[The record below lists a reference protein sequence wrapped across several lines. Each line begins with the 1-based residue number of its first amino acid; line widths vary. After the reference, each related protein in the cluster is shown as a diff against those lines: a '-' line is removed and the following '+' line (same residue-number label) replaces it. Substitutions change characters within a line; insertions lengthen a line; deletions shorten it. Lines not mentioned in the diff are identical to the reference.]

1 VINGRDDEDGCPDE
15 GVQLVR
21 LLPGEIE
28 LGEAIQFDT
37 DSERILERSFG
48 LMNQIAALLK
58 NHDELRK
65 VRIEGHTDSRAPHAH
80 SLELSQRRADA
91 VARCLVEAGVD
102 PVRLVAVGYG
112 ETRPI
117 ASNKSRA
124 GREMNRRIE
133 LIVTEQEEYF
143 EAAPGEPEVA
153 PDTPGG
159 ANRDGQEHTPARIG
173 GDAG

>member
-1 VINGRDDEDGCPDE
+1 
-15 GVQLVR
+15 VQLVR

-48 LMNQIAALLK
+48 LMNQIATLLK
-58 NHDELRK
+58 NHGELKK

-91 VARCLVEAGVD
+91 VARYLVEAGVD

-143 EAAPGEPEVA
+143 EAAPDEP
-153 PDTPGG
+153 
-159 ANRDGQEHTPARIG
+159 
-173 GDAG
+173 